1 MPSTDFDL
9 CVIGGGS
16 GGLVVAAGG
25 AALRAKVVL
34 VEKNRLGG
42 DCLWSGCVPSKAL
55 LSAAKVAQYTRTA
68 HDHGLVSHDPP
79 IDLAAVMRHVRGVIA
94 GIEPHDSPERFRG
107 MGIDVVFGEG
117 RFRDPHSFEVD
128 GRRLTARRFVIATG
142 SHPATPPLPGLDT
155 VSHLTNENVFDLR
168 EPVPE
173 LIVLGGGPVGA
184 ELAQAFA
191 RLGSRVHLMERGPQL
206 LPSEDRDLTAVVEH
220 ALRREGVRVH
230 LDCEAV
236 RVASHEGII
245 ELTVRDKTGNG
256 LVITGTH
263 LLVATGRRANSD
275 GLALEAAGVRR
286 DERGY
291 VMTDERLR
299 TSARHIYACGDVVGH
314 RLFTHVAEHHAG
326 VILRNALFHLPAKVE
341 RRTIPWCT
349 YTDPELARVG
359 LSEREARQHGIDHE
373 VYTFPF
379 HDIDRARIE
388 GATAGHA
395 KILTDRSGRLLGAAL
410 VGAHAGELIHEYVL
424 ALAHGLK
431 ASDISKVM
439 HIYPTLAQINRR
451 VADERMKARLTPR
464 AKNWVRRVFRLRG
477 GHT

>member
-16 GGLVVAAGG
+16 GGLVVAAGA
-25 AALRAKVVL
+25 AALGAKVTL

-55 LSAAKVAQYTRTA
+55 LSAAKVAQCMRTA
-68 HDHGLVSHDPP
+68 HNYGLATHAPP
-79 IDLAAVMRHVRGVIA
+79 IDLAAVMTHVRGVIA

-107 MGIDVVFGEG
+107 KGIDVIFGEG
-117 RFRDPHSFEVD
+117 RFHDASTFDVD
-128 GRRLTARRFVIATG
+128 DRRLTARCFVIATG
-142 SHPATPPLPGLDT
+142 SRPAAPPLPGLDT
-155 VSHLTNENVFDLR
+155 VSHLTNENIFDLR
-168 EPVPE
+168 GPVPE

-184 ELAQAFA
+184 ELAQGFA
-191 RLGSRVHLMERGPQL
+191 RLGSRVHLVERGPQL
-206 LPSEDRDLTAVVEH
+206 LPSEDRDLAAVVEH
-220 ALRREGVRVH
+220 ALRREGVRLH

-236 RVASHEGII
+236 RVASHESVI
-245 ELTVRDKTGNG
+245 ELTVKNKTGDG

-275 GLALEAAGVRR
+275 GLELDAAGVRR

-326 VILRNALFHLPAKVE
+326 VILRNALFHLPAKIE

-359 LSEREARQHGIDHE
+359 LSEREARQRGVDHE
-373 VYTFPF
+373 IYTFPF
-379 HDIDRARIE
+379 HDIDRAHIE

-395 KILTDRSGRLLGAAL
+395 KILTDRAGRLLGAAL

-431 ASDISKVM
+431 AHDISKVM

-464 AKNWVRRVFRLRG
+464 AKKWIRRLFRLRG
-477 GHT
+477 EHI